1 MRALGAF
8 SLFFFAW
15 IAKTETNY
23 RKSVTQPLL
32 LKELFW
38 NLTFSLHFG
47 VHFAVSSRLAISLLK
62 FGFLGAHVSAF
73 RLRAHKAA
81 CELVHFFSSTLLYS
95 VGMYIFSFT
104 VIIYEKGDQQTDRK
118 TGRDTA
124 YMGNNFL
131 LPPPH
136 FLNPQ
141 RPPLPPPPTIYK
153 SSSGSEHY
161 RFAKNVFVLHTTSIY
176 TKKI

>member
-1 MRALGAF
+1 MKPD
-8 SLFFFAW
+8 LFF
-15 IAKTETNY
+15 
-23 RKSVTQPLL
+23 V
-32 LKELFW
+32 FW
-38 NLTFSLHFG
+38 SSFCRF
-47 VHFAVSSRLAISLLK
+47 SSRLAISLLK
-62 FGFLGAHVSAF
+62 FGFLGAHVSAL

-81 CELVHFFSSTLLYS
+81 RELVHFFNCTLL
-95 VGMYIFSFT
+95 VCTFSFT

-118 TGRDTA
+118 TGQDTA

-161 RFAKNVFVLHTTSIY
+161 RFAKNVFMLHTTSIY

>member
-1 MRALGAF
+1 MRALGAL

-23 RKSVTQPLL
+23 RKSVTQTAIAKGII
-32 LKELFW
+32 LKPDLF
-38 NLTFSLHFG
+38 
-47 VHFAVSSRLAISLLK
+47 FAFWSSFCRFSSRLAISLLK
-62 FGFLGAHVSAF
+62 FGFLGAHVSAL

-81 CELVHFFSSTLLYS
+81 RELVHFFSSTLLYS

-118 TGRDTA
+118 TRKDTA

-136 FLNPQ
+136 FLNQQ
-141 RPPLPPPPTIYK
+141 RPPLPPPPTIYHW
-153 SSSGSEHY
+153 S
-161 RFAKNVFVLHTTSIY
+161 
-176 TKKI
+176 

>member
-23 RKSVTQPLL
+23 RKSVTQTAIAKGII
-32 LKELFW
+32 LKPDLF
-38 NLTFSLHFG
+38 
-47 VHFAVSSRLAISLLK
+47 FAFWSSFCRFFQASDKLLK
-62 FGFLGAHVSAF
+62 FGFLGAHVSAL

-81 CELVHFFSSTLLYS
+81 RELVHFFSSTLLYS

-118 TGRDTA
+118 TRKDTA

>member
-1 MRALGAF
+1 
-8 SLFFFAW
+8 
-15 IAKTETNY
+15 
-23 RKSVTQPLL
+23 
-32 LKELFW
+32 
-38 NLTFSLHFG
+38 
-47 VHFAVSSRLAISLLK
+47 
-62 FGFLGAHVSAF
+62 
-73 RLRAHKAA
+73 
-81 CELVHFFSSTLLYS
+81 
-95 VGMYIFSFT
+95 MYIFSFT

-118 TGRDTA
+118 TGQDTA

-161 RFAKNVFVLHTTSIY
+161 RFAKKCLYAPHYEHIHKKDLIVFSDFRAKIHVLIGAHRMRSALHSLLGPHPSYSQCVFKADSRRVLFFWLLLKRYI
-176 TKKI
+176 

>member
-1 MRALGAF
+1 
-8 SLFFFAW
+8 
-15 IAKTETNY
+15 
-23 RKSVTQPLL
+23 
-32 LKELFW
+32 
-38 NLTFSLHFG
+38 
-47 VHFAVSSRLAISLLK
+47 
-62 FGFLGAHVSAF
+62 
-73 RLRAHKAA
+73 
-81 CELVHFFSSTLLYS
+81 
-95 VGMYIFSFT
+95 MYIFSFT

-118 TGRDTA
+118 TGQDTA

-161 RFAKNVFVLHTTSIY
+161 RFAKNVFMLHATSIY